1 MDLTIADSKILQRI
15 IAESLKKTI
24 GEDGANSVYSLLR
37 LNEIKTDSLLR
48 EINALLI
55 KQGYGLKIKNA
66 LETLSEEL
74 ASRLDVKINPDAVNL
89 LKGGSENV
97 NIEVINRFDV
107 PVVLAVT
114 VEDRDNF
121 LPVVFN
127 KIDGAYFNNFTS
139 EAVVDSGGIERF
151 KFKIGWDGQKGKS
164 QGTTLFVVVRSREI
178 DGLNWIG
185 KLRVSFS
192 D

>member
-15 IAESLKKTI
+15 IIDSLKKTI

-37 LNEIKTDSLLR
+37 LSEIKTNSLLR
-48 EINALLI
+48 EINALLV
-55 KQGYGLKIKNA
+55 KQSYGLKIKNA
-66 LETLSEEL
+66 LEALSEAL
-74 ASRLDVKINPDAVNL
+74 ASRLDVKIAPDSINL
-89 LKGGSENV
+89 LNGGSENV
-97 NIEVINRFDV
+97 SIEIINRFDV
-107 PVVLAVT
+107 PIVLEVT

-127 KIDGAYFNNFTS
+127 KIEGAYFNNFTS
-139 EAVVDSGGIERF
+139 EAIVDSGGVNRF
-151 KFKIGWDGQKGKS
+151 KFKIGWAGQKSKS

-178 DGLNWIG
+178 DGLNWVG